1 MKLALLFISF
11 LGLLSLSSGLIC
23 QRCDNGGICTGPEDN
38 GVPVECQGDE
48 DTCFFQQNIDI
59 YDGGFVVRDCIPVGL
74 TNECYHEIADGFDSI
89 QCFCTTDNCNKDNQ
103 CYCDPQ

>member
-1 MKLALLFISF
+1 M
-11 LGLLSLSSGLIC
+11 
-23 QRCDNGGICTGPEDN
+23 
-38 GVPVECQGDE
+38 
-48 DTCFFQQNIDI
+48 
-59 YDGGFVVRDCIPVGL
+59 VRDCIPVGL